1 MSSAKGPTLFHWLLR
16 LLSSYLSGEAWPSSV
31 RNQNKAGM
39 AKGTGRIVDE
49 AEELGWEV
57 VSSYKTPF
65 FVFCFYAQA
74 HEKPCRGTGRECHDV
89 TCSSN
94 GSAGGGRGRQGNG
107 WEKGGHTGTYT
118 VT

>member
-1 MSSAKGPTLFHWLLR
+1 
-16 LLSSYLSGEAWPSSV
+16 
-31 RNQNKAGM
+31 M

-57 VSSYKTPF
+57 VSSHKTLF
-65 FVFCFYAQA
+65 FVFCFYAQD

-94 GSAGGGRGRQGNG
+94 GSAGGGGKTGEWVGGREDTQELTQSLSEMMVVAQGRQ
-107 WEKGGHTGTYT
+107 W
-118 VT
+118 